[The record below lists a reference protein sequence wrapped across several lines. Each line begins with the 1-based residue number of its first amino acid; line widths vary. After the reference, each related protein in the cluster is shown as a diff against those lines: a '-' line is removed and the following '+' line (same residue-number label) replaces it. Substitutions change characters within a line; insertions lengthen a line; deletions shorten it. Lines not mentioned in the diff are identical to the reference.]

1 MTTNIPDGNVP
12 KAEISV
18 PKVTIIV
25 VNWNGWKDTLECF
38 ESLLPIIE
46 RREATI
52 ICCDNGS
59 TDDSVRHILHWANK
73 HFRQGFDSGQD
84 RTCAA
89 SCPAFTLLGTDR
101 NLGYAGGN
109 NVGIRRALELA
120 SCEFVWL
127 LNNDTIVTDRA
138 VSTLLLAA
146 RNTPNVAAFGSTTV
160 DYFNPS
166 RVQCAGGCRYHPM
179 LTVTR
184 QALRG
189 WDLEEALARRRDIK
203 LDYIAGSAMFLRTA
217 AMRNIGL
224 LNETFFL
231 YYEEADY
238 ARRLKEHGYRISW
251 CKESIVFHK
260 GGQSTR
266 SRSQLN
272 PEGSWLSEYH
282 ENLSTLKYTA
292 NHHQKLFP
300 LAATFRFAAKLLL
313 AAFRRPRAV
322 APLLRA
328 YRDFFGVGGKS
339 PVARRNPASIRL
351 IFSGGLCGSTDN
363 DLHHPC

>member
-1 MTTNIPDGNVP
+1 MTTNTADKNVP
-12 KAEISV
+12 KAEIGGPRV
-18 PKVTIIV
+18 AIIV

-38 ESLLPIIE
+38 ESLLPIVE

-59 TDDSVRHILHWANK
+59 TDDSVRHISNWANK
-73 HFRQGFDSGQD
+73 HFRQAPDSGQD
-84 RTCAA
+84 GTCTA
-89 SCPAFTLLGTDR
+89 SRPAFTLLGTDR
-101 NLGYAGGN
+101 NLGYSGGN
-109 NVGIRRALELA
+109 NVGIRRALELT

-127 LNNDTIVTDRA
+127 LNNDTIATDGA
-138 VSTLLLAA
+138 ISSLLLAA
-146 RNTPNVAAFGSTTV
+146 RNTPNIAAFGSTIV
-160 DYFNPS
+160 DYYNPS

-189 WDLEEALARRRDIK
+189 WDLDDALASSRDVGF
-203 LDYIAGSAMFLRTA
+203 DYVAGSAMFLRTA

-238 ARRLKEHGYRISW
+238 AKRLKEHGYRIGW
-251 CKESIVFHK
+251 CKESVVLHK

-292 NHHQKLFP
+292 SHHRKLLPF
-300 LAATFRFAAKLLL
+300 AATFRLAAKLLM

-328 YRDFFGVGGKS
+328 YRDFFGAGRRT
-339 PVARRNPASIRL
+339 PVAQRNPAAIRV
-351 IFSGGLCGSTDN
+351 IFCGDLRGSTDN